1 MADQQQFF
9 LKWNDFQSNM
19 VTSFRH
25 LRDEKSFT
33 DVTLACEGQTC
44 KAHKMVL
51 SACSPYFKSL
61 LEENPSKHPIIIL
74 KDVAYSHLQAILEF
88 MYAGE
93 VNVSQEQLPAF
104 LKTADRLKV
113 KGLAEA
119 PQAIKRDLLKDMH
132 YIQAIVPVILLL
144 QLGRQAPR
152 SDMESETITE
162 AVIFLDIMTLVALSI
177 AQRLC
182 PETQTAYPTE
192 SRDFKIEASVYI
204 EAYRLNYSFK

>member
-9 LKWNDFQSNM
+9 LKWNDYQSNM

-119 PQAIKRDLLKDMH
+119 PPAIKREWNSRYTQHIHSPWYAFTYLNQHGGLYSISKQNSH
-132 YIQAIVPVILLL
+132 
-144 QLGRQAPR
+144 
-152 SDMESETITE
+152 SEISQT
-162 AVIFLDIMTLVALSI
+162 FL
-177 AQRLC
+177 
-182 PETQTAYPTE
+182 
-192 SRDFKIEASVYI
+192 
-204 EAYRLNYSFK
+204 